1 MSMTPA
7 EYNRQL
13 PAPGDY
19 ARSWRTLTT
28 LDPTMEISVPG
39 YIVGMP
45 GWPRQTVRAGEVLRR
60 VREAFERR
68 INSRAGYEPREP
80 REGSSALYRDS
91 RNVRDILTRRLRVYQ
106 FETRVARAR
115 FGHLLARHDD

>member
-28 LDPTMEISVPG
+28 LDPAMEISVPG
-39 YIVGMP
+39 FIVGMY
-45 GWPRQTVRAGEVLRR
+45 GWGRQCVTAGEALRC
-60 VREAFERR
+60 VREALDRR
-68 INSRAGYEPREP
+68 INARAGYKPPEP
-80 REGSSALYRDS
+80 REGEIPLYRDS